1 MSQTEK
7 LPNLDKIKQRAT
19 QMQKDCQRWDALIS
33 VTEDLISQ
41 LEEQIRQ
48 QPNYIYRLEKAKTSL
63 NLSP

>member
-7 LPNLDKIKQRAT
+7 LPNLDKIKKRAT
-19 QMQKDCQRWDALIS
+19 RMQEYCHRWDALIS

-48 QPNYIYRLEKAKTSL
+48 QPNYIYRLEKAKNSL
-63 NLSP
+63 NL